1 MPTMIFNRSTVITV
15 KNVLSQSDR
24 TYLIDFFEKN
34 KVYREKNYNLLR
46 TWQVHVDNNDLIQKE
61 MVTRIRIAAET
72 AMEMK
77 LLPCRNGNLVDYV
90 IGSKANGH
98 CDSVEESN
106 CSVITMIDLSKDL
119 VGGETYFEL
128 IEMGAK
134 HHKVNPEPFGNG
146 DIIMYD
152 ESMFHGVKQVLS
164 GRRLVLVTWF
174 KKR

>member
-1 MPTMIFNRSTVITV
+1 MYGEKKGSTTNATADDDEMPKLYGSIVRWRSTLD
-15 KNVLSQSDR
+15 KKDDAREQ
-24 TYLIDFFEKN
+24 FA
-34 KVYREKNYNLLR
+34 KVSSG
-46 TWQVHVDNNDLIQKE
+46 DGD
-61 MVTRIRIAAET
+61 
-72 AMEMK
+72 
-77 LLPCRNGNLVDYV
+77 
-90 IGSKANGH
+90 
-98 CDSVEESN
+98 EE
-106 CSVITMIDLSKDL
+106 DDL